1 MNKYQKHIV
10 CSYDYKLVC
19 ADKFSKPFN
28 SYLGEDT
35 VFICINS
42 MIKENKYCTDIL
54 KKYFHRDFVM
64 TKEDHK
70 DFESSTKPWTYDY
83 VYVKGDHKLKDNCH
97 ITQKQRGTYG

>member
-42 MIKENKYCTDIL
+42 MIKEN
-54 KKYFHRDFVM
+54 
-64 TKEDHK
+64 
-70 DFESSTKPWTYDY
+70 FEKIFS
-83 VYVKGDHKLKDNCH
+83 
-97 ITQKQRGTYG
+97 QRFFDD